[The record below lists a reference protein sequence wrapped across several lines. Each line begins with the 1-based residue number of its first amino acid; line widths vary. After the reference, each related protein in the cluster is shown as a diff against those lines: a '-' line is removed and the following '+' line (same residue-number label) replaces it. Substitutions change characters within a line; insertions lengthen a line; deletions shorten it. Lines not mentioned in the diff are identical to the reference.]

1 MTSFNLKTMQKTGVI
16 FDLDGVI
23 VDTAKYHYL
32 AWKNL
37 ANKLGFEF
45 TEKHNELL
53 KGVSRVRSLE
63 ILLGIGNIKLSE
75 EKKQE
80 YLVTK
85 NEEYLG
91 FITKMKSD
99 EILPGALELLDTLD
113 SLGIK
118 YVLGSASKNAP
129 LILKQVGIFERF
141 TGIVDGNS
149 VSKAKPDP
157 EVFLI
162 GAKKL
167 NLPPEHCVVFEDA
180 IAGIEAA
187 NRADMVSIGIGNEET
202 LHEADYNFE
211 NLTEVTSDFIKKLIS
226 VKNKKK
232 HRA

>member
-1 MTSFNLKTMQKTGVI
+1 MNSKIGVI

-32 AWKNL
+32 AWKSL
-37 ANKLGFEF
+37 ADDLGFEF

-63 ILLGIGNIKLSE
+63 ILLNIGKVQLSE
-75 EKKQE
+75 EKRQVVLVSKNVE
-80 YLVTK
+80 YL
-85 NEEYLG
+85 E
-91 FITKMKSD
+91 FIKKMNSS
-99 EILPGALELLDTLD
+99 EILPGVQDLLDTLD
-113 SLGIK
+113 ELGIK

-129 LILKQVGIFERF
+129 LILKQVGLFDRF

-162 GAKKL
+162 GAEKL
-167 NLPPEHCVVFEDA
+167 HLQPEQCIVFEDA

-187 NRADMVSIGIGNEET
+187 NAANMISIGVGDKAT
-202 LHEADYNFE
+202 LEEADFNIE
-211 NLTEVTSDFIKKLIS
+211 SLTEITADFIREL
-226 VKNKKK
+226 VKGKKK
-232 HRA
+232 QKV